1 MTAIAS
7 SPAAPLRSR
16 VAAPLIEAE
25 GLSVSFAGEAGLLP
39 AVRGVD
45 LRLEEGEIL
54 GLVGESGSGK
64 SVTCQALLGLLPASS
79 TIAGRLRVAGETL
92 APGDVPAF
100 ERLRGDTISM
110 IFQDPMSALDP
121 LMTARAHLHQRLRR
135 QDRRGDGEQRAQ
147 ELLRWA
153 GVADTV
159 RVLDAYPH
167 QLSGGLCQRVAI
179 ALALA
184 GEPRILVADEP
195 TTALDVTVQAQVL
208 DLLEDLRRTQGLA
221 VILISH
227 DLGVVAE
234 VCDRIAVMYAGQI
247 VETGP
252 VDAVLEQPA
261 HPYTLGLLESRP
273 LLSGPRRKLRAIR
286 GSAPLPNALP
296 SGCAF
301 SPRCTRSAAVC
312 QVPAELQPLRSNSSQ
327 DHLAHRRL
335 ARCHLPLADGAHG

>member
-1 MTAIAS
+1 MTVITS
-7 SPAAPLRSR
+7 SPAVPPRSR

-25 GLSVSFAGEAGLLP
+25 GLSVSFASETGFLP

-79 TIAGRLRVAGETL
+79 TFAGCLRVAGETL
-92 APGDVPAF
+92 VPGDAVAF
-100 ERLRGDTISM
+100 ERLRGGTISM

-135 QDRRGDGEQRAQ
+135 HDRRGDGEERMQ
-147 ELLRWA
+147 ELLRRA
-153 GVADTV
+153 GVSDTV

-208 DLLEDLRRTQGLA
+208 DLLDDLRRARGLA

-234 VCDRIAVMYAGQI
+234 ICDRIAVMYAGQI

-273 LLSGPRRKLRAIR
+273 LLNGPRRKLRAIR
-286 GSAPLPNALP
+286 GAAPLPNALP

-301 SPRCTRSAAVC
+301 SPRCGRSAAVC
-312 QVPAELQPLRSNSSQ
+312 QVPAVLQPVRSTSSQ
-327 DHLAHRRL
+327 YHSAGHRL

>member
-1 MTAIAS
+1 MTDIAS
-7 SPAAPLRSR
+7 SPAAPPRDR
-16 VAAPLIEAE
+16 VAAPLVEAE
-25 GLSVSFAGEAGLLP
+25 GLSVSFAAEFGSLP

-45 LRLEEGEIL
+45 LRLESGEIL

-79 TIAGRLRVAGETL
+79 TVTGRLRVAGETL
-92 APGDVPAF
+92 AAGDAFAF

-121 LMTARAHLHQRLRR
+121 LMTGRAHLYQRLRR
-135 QDRRGDGEQRAQ
+135 HGLQGDGEERAR
-147 ELLRWA
+147 ELLHQA
-153 GVADTV
+153 GIADAA

-167 QLSGGLCQRVAI
+167 QLSGGLCQRVVI

-184 GEPRILVADEP
+184 GGPQVLIADEP

-208 DLLEDLRRTQGLA
+208 DLLEELRRTRGLA

-234 VCDRIAVMYAGQI
+234 ICDRIAVMYAGQI

-252 VDAVLEQPA
+252 TEAVLRRPA
-261 HPYTLGLLESRP
+261 HPYTLGLLASRP
-273 LLSGPRRKLRAIR
+273 SLSGPRRELRAIR
-286 GSAPLPNALP
+286 GSAPTPDALP
-296 SGCAF
+296 TGCTFA
-301 SPRCTRSAAVC
+301 PRCDRGTAVC
-312 QVPAELQPLRSNSSQ
+312 RAPAELLSLRSGLSQ
-327 DHLAHRRL
+327 HRL
-335 ARCHLPLADGAHG
+335 ARCHLPLTEDAHG